1 MMRTLYGTMQ
11 SGNVYKVRLLLA
23 LLNLPYEFV
32 PVDLRNR
39 AHRSPDFLQLNPF
52 GQIPVWVEETLI
64 LRDSQ
69 AILVYLA
76 KHDDSA
82 SWLPEDAAGMA
93 KVMQWLS
100 VAANEIEHSFT
111 ALRRHFLLN
120 APVEVTQAQR
130 IAERLLQ
137 VMEHHLQE
145 QPWLECNRPTIAD
158 IACFPYLSRAEDSRI
173 DLSPYPQV
181 TAWLHQIQQL
191 PNYISFSSSPSTVW
205 LSAHDEAHP
214 PIHPTPHSPKMA

>member
-1 MMRTLYGTMQ
+1 MRNLYGTMQ
-11 SGNVYKVRLLLA
+11 SGHVYKVRLLLA
-23 LLNLPYEFV
+23 FLNLPYEFV
-32 PVDLRNR
+32 PVDL
-39 AHRSPDFLQLNPF
+39 AHRANRVPAFLQLNPF
-52 GQIPVWVEETLI
+52 GQIPVLVEETLI

-76 KHDDSA
+76 KQYGGG

-100 VAANEIEHSFT
+100 VAANEIEQSFT

-120 APVEVTQAQR
+120 APVDVAKAQR
-130 IAERLLQ
+130 IADRLLH

-145 QPWLECNRPTIAD
+145 QPWLECNRFTIAD

-173 DLSPYPQV
+173 DLSAYPHV
-181 TAWLHQIQQL
+181 TAWLRQIQQF
-191 PNYISFSSSPSTVW
+191 PGYIN
-205 LSAHDEAHP
+205 L
-214 PIHPTPHSPKMA
+214 